1 MGAFDKMNAET
12 QTLEFPDLIKLEDFY
27 GNFKSYFNAVYNAFK
42 SGFIDSNPFYNGL
55 RVGAQKFPLVDG
67 IHRTFYHITH
77 EGDDETNRLPDF
89 RRMERIRFPRFMID
103 NLPHNDLLVWKNTRA
118 NDVRVLI
125 FNIAEEYL
133 IVLTERKD
141 YYLFWTAYL
150 VEKEHN
156 RRKLLKEYNANKKTD
171 TA

>member
-1 MGAFDKMNAET
+1 MKADEPL
-12 QTLEFPDLIKLEDFY
+12 LEFPDLIILEDFN

-42 SGFIDSNPFYNGL
+42 SGFIDSNPLYNGL
-55 RVGAQKFPLVDG
+55 RVGVQKFPLVDG

-77 EGDDETNRLPDF
+77 EGDDETNRSPDL
-89 RRMERIRFPRFMID
+89 RRMERICFPRFMID
-103 NLPHNDLLVWKNTRA
+103 NLPHDELLVWKNTRA

-133 IVLTERKD
+133 VVLTERKD

-150 VEKEHN
+150 VDKEHN
-156 RRKLLKEYNANKKTD
+156 KRKLLNEYKAYKKTD